1 VRCVFLGLLPI
12 SWSYSGFISCI
23 KSKAPLALLLE
34 IYMQQ
39 DMFIKI
45 VGIDGEAQ
53 DALHINEIDVTHWEW
68 KVEQNSNMLS
78 GSGGGS
84 GKATVRDL
92 TFLHEFDKASPN
104 LAKACWTG
112 KHIPTATLTC
122 RKSGGNPLDYI
133 TMIMSD
139 VVITKIYP
147 VSTGNGVLEEVSLSF
162 SKIQCE
168 YKLQNKIGGSAGV
181 VTAVLDIKNNA

>member
-1 VRCVFLGLLPI
+1 
-12 SWSYSGFISCI
+12 
-23 KSKAPLALLLE
+23 
-34 IYMQQ
+34 MQQ

-53 DALHINEIDVTHWEW
+53 DTLHMNEIDVTHWEW
-68 KVEQNSNMLS
+68 KVEQNSNMLSGS

-104 LAKACWTG
+104 LIKACGTG

-122 RKSGGNPLDYI
+122 RKSGGSPLDYI
-133 TMIMSD
+133 TIIMTD
-139 VVITKIYP
+139 VVVTKIHP
-147 VSTGNGVLEEVSLSF
+147 VSTKNGVLEEVSLSF
-162 SKIQCE
+162 SKVQCE
-168 YKLQNKIGGSAGV
+168 YKLQNKLGGSAGV
-181 VTAVLDIKNNA
+181 VTAVLDIKNNI